1 VKKEK
6 KMSENQMRE
15 MRIKKLE
22 ELKEKG
28 IDVYGRRFFKTYIS
42 EIKDEGNFKIAGRI
56 IAIRGHGNA
65 SFADIVDSSGKIQV
79 YFRKD
84 IVGAENYEIFKKLDI
99 GDIVGIE
106 GEVFR
111 TKTGE
116 KTILV
121 KSFTLLSKSLRPL
134 PEKWHGLR
142 DVEIRFR
149 KRYLDLIMNES
160 AREIFKKRVMILKFM
175 REYLNNIGFVEVETP
190 MMHPIP
196 GGAEAKPFITY
207 HNTLEMELYLRIAP
221 ELYLK
226 RLLVGNFEKIYEI
239 NRSFRNEG
247 ISTLH
252 NPEFTMLELYSAYG
266 DYEEMI
272 EITEGLICSLSEKI
286 FGSLEFEYQGKKI
299 ELKRPWKRIKYEDVF
314 KEYAGIEN
322 FRDEEIVNKK
332 IEEYQIEVE
341 ENETIFDKLEAIFKK
356 KIQPL
361 LINPTFIIGYPREI
375 SPLAKTFKDNSEITE
390 RFELF
395 IGGIEVANAYSEL
408 NDPVEQLRRF
418 EEKFKD
424 VEDKDKKIDYDFV
437 EALEYGMPPAG
448 GLGIGIDRLVM
459 LFTNSSSIR
468 EVIFFPLL
476 KPKNE

>member
-196 GGAEAKPFITY
+196 GGADAKPFITY

>member
-1 VKKEK
+1 
-6 KMSENQMRE
+6 MSENQMRE

>member
-1 VKKEK
+1 
-6 KMSENQMRE
+6 MSENQMRE

-149 KRYLDLIMNES
+149 KRYLDLIMNKS

-196 GGAEAKPFITY
+196 GGADAKPFITY